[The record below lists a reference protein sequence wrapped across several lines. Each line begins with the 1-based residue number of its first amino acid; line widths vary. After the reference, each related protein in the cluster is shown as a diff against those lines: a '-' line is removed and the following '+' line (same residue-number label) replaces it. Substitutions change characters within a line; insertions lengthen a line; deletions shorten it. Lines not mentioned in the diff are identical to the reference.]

1 MKILEVDRSLAPG
14 APSIIGAATPHV
26 TLLTDSSAI
35 LPGKPLFIPE
45 FDTQWKLVVCPAIRI
60 SRLGKFI
67 SPKFARRYYDAIS
80 AVARL
85 IPLSG
90 NITGACAQA
99 FDSAIVLGNWLALTP
114 DTPVPPVT
122 ITHLSEMQ
130 VTIDQQTMQI
140 DRTISDLSKFFTLKT
155 GDIII
160 PGQTDITDTPAI
172 GRDMIVDIATP
183 LSSAITA
190 LNFRI
195 R

>member
-1 MKILEVDRSLAPG
+1 MKILAVDRLLTPG
-14 APSIIGAATPHV
+14 APRLAGDTLPPV
-26 TLLTDSSAI
+26 TLLTDSSAV

-45 FDTQWKLVVCPAIRI
+45 FDTQWRLVVCPAIRI

-67 SPKFARRYYDAIS
+67 SDRFARRYYDAIT

-99 FDSAIVLGNWLALTP
+99 FDSAIMLGNWLTLTP
-114 DTPVPPVT
+114 DTPIPPVT
-122 ITHLSEMQ
+122 LTHLSRMQ
-130 VTIDQQTMQI
+130 VTLDQYIMQVDQTI
-140 DRTISDLSKFFTLKT
+140 ADLSKFFTLKT

-160 PGQTDITDTPAI
+160 PGSTDITDTPAI

-183 LSSAITA
+183 TAPPMTA